1 MAMRARSRKAP
12 SASDAVTIGS
22 TPFRIVSRDE
32 RRRRC
37 LQLAALAEDFD
48 AAFGLFE
55 PRVAEPGQLHTALV
69 QRERL
74 FEGQIAFFELL
85 DDRFELGDRGFEI
98 LDRRVWHLWLLS

>member
-1 MAMRARSRKAP
+1 MAIRARSRKAP

-22 TPFRIVSRDE
+22 APFRIVSRDE
-32 RRRRC
+32 RRRRFF
-37 LQLAALAEDFD
+37 QLAALGEDFD

-55 PRVAEPGQLHTALV
+55 PRVAEPGQLNTAFV

-85 DDRFELGDRGFEI
+85 DDRLELRDRGFE
-98 LDRRVWHLWLLS
+98 VT